1 MSYKVSQKSVQLSSS
16 NSESDNLL
24 YLSSKPIQIDISNS
38 YIYARN
44 TVNKAQVSF
53 LENISGKTASDVM
66 RGGSYV

>member
-44 TVNKAQVSF
+44 TVNKDQVSF
-53 LENISGKTASDVM
+53 LGNISGKTASDVM